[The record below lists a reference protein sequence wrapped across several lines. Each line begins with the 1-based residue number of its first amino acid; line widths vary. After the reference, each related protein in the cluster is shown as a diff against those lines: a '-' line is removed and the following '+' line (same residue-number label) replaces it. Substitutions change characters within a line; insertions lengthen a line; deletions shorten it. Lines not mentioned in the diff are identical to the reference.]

1 MACMNGEWLK
11 PLALRDVYETRK
23 MCGPDAILT
32 GTGGITTW
40 SDAVEMMMCG
50 ADLIGICTATLVYG
64 FGFMPEFI
72 HGFKQFLAEKGYKQP
87 QDIRDILVPAITS
100 APDLT
105 IYAGNARIKDAN
117 LAAPCTYA
125 CPNSVPAQGYV
136 RNVAAEEFEEAY
148 QLIMSRSPLQSICG
162 KVCDH
167 PCEAECVRG
176 LKGESVAVGHLERF
190 VADWARKHG
199 LTGEQE
205 KVDPTGFKV
214 AVVGA
219 GPAGLTAAGELA
231 RMGHEV
237 TIFEALHAPGGV
249 LRYGI
254 PEFRLPENVI
264 DYEVGQITKLGVR
277 IECNVIV
284 GKTITL
290 GEIRDQ
296 FDACFIANGAGLPVF
311 LNVPGENLNAVYSA
325 NEFLVRVNLMTAYK
339 DGPERTPIIRGRR
352 VVVIGG
358 GNTAMDAVRTSKRL
372 GAEKAMIFY
381 RRTEAEMPARVEEIR
396 HAKEEGVEFHLLE
409 APTEILGSD
418 GWVSGIRM
426 QKMELGEP
434 DDSGRRRPIPLE
446 GSEFDL
452 PCQLAVSAIGQAPVL
467 DGLTE
472 VKGRELELTRW
483 NTIVVDTETMETN
496 IEGVFAGGD
505 AADDGPTVVIDAV
518 RDGQRAAKAI
528 HAYLAGRELPR
539 KPFAVAKEFW
549 SKPGTAE
556 LGEVKES
563 PRHEVHMIDVEER
576 RNNFREVSTGFEYE
590 DNVHECDRCL
600 SCGCIRFDD
609 CDLRRYAEEYGI
621 DMDRFKGYVRRHKV
635 DERHPYIV
643 YDPNKC
649 ILCARCIRTCARV
662 LPISAIG
669 LVGRGFRTEMRPA
682 MDDPLVETNC
692 VSCGNCVDS
701 CPTGALTVKYPFPGR
716 ASLYTDDVPTRC
728 GFCSLACPITVKRFG
743 DNRYYV
749 GSSGVAGEYLCRY
762 GRFGYELFIKKK
774 RITSP
779 EIRRGSAGDRTDMNK
794 ARELIVSSMKK
805 LADKYGSEKVGVF
818 VSPELTNEELYLA
831 GRIAREGLGTSN
843 VASLSILGTGKGA
856 GALDESFGYTAS
868 TSDRTCIE
876 GADLIICNNTS
887 MESDHL
893 ILAVEVIQAVKAG
906 AKLIVSNSTLDTTDQ
921 LLSTLAMDPMRGRA
935 TVFWNGVM
943 QVLLDEGYFN
953 SELVKAIPGAKEFLA
968 KREFEIESA
977 SNLSGID
984 AENLNKAAEIIR
996 GAGKIVFIHS
1006 PDRTQDQAPGD
1017 METLANFIVLLRA
1030 VGVEANLLLPRIIS
1044 NSAALEVMGAD
1055 PVFAPG
1061 RVMSPDAI
1069 AGARSHEELR
1079 EILAGGEIRA
1089 ALVIGEDPMA
1099 WGPTGSWF
1107 RNVEF
1112 LAAMDWTNTETTQY
1126 ADVVLPGST
1135 FLETGGTRCNF
1146 EGKLIEFSRAVE
1158 PPAGVS
1164 GREVLEG
1171 LAAAFGIETEEDTS
1185 AEIRRIVQEKLG
1197 ELSQFYWNTGQKRV
1211 FEVKM
1216 RLVATDDGVRTGS
1229 IQPPLTHGERYKKEI
1244 REVGTDR
1251 FKVRC

>member
-1 MACMNGEWLK
+1 MENIMVKINGQEIEAAPGKTILEVVTENGLDEIPTLCHSPELEPYGSCFVCVVEVK
-11 PLALRDVYETRK
+11 GRPNLVPSCATRIAPGMEVETRNERIIASRK
-23 MCGPDAILT
+23 TALELLFSNHYADCVSPCMEGCPAGVDVQGYIALSAM
-32 GTGGITTW
+32 GQYRK
-40 SDAVEMMMCG
+40 AV
-50 ADLIGICTATLVYG
+50 DLIRESNPL
-64 FGFMPEFI
+64 
-72 HGFKQFLAEKGYKQP
+72 
-87 QDIRDILVPAITS
+87 PAI
-100 APDLT
+100 
-105 IYAGNARIKDAN
+105 
-117 LAAPCTYA
+117 
-125 CPNSVPAQGYV
+125 
-136 RNVAAEEFEEAY
+136 
-148 QLIMSRSPLQSICG
+148 CG
-162 KVCDH
+162 RV
-167 PCEAECVRG
+167 CVR
-176 LKGESVAVGHLERF
+176 KCEVVCRRSDVDKPVSINAIKRF
-190 VADWARKHG
+190 VTDAPGTYDGAPKC
-199 LTGEQE
+199 
-205 KVDPTGFKV
+205 DPPTGKTV
-214 AVVGA
+214 GIVGA
-219 GPAGLTAAGELA
+219 GPAGLTAAWFLG
-231 RMGHEV
+231 RKGHKPV
-237 TIFEALHAPGGV
+237 LYEAKERSGGM

-254 PEFRLPENVI
+254 PVYRLPDDVLDAETEYITRAGAEINYNVT
-264 DYEVGQITKLGVR
+264 VGR
-277 IECNVIV
+277 E
-284 GKTITL
+284 ITL
-290 GEIRDQ
+290 DQ
-296 FDACFIANGAGLPVF
+296 LREKHDAVFIGAGAWTAKPMRVEGEFETQGVVTGADFLPEKAD
-311 LNVPGENLNAVYSA
+311 N
-325 NEFLVRVNLMTAYK
+325 
-339 DGPERTPIIRGRR
+339 PEPLSGT
-352 VVVIGG
+352 VVVVGG
-358 GNTAMDAVRTSKRL
+358 GNTAMDVARTSWRL
-372 GAEKAMIFY
+372 GADKVIVLY
-381 RRTEAEMPARVEEIR
+381 RRTKAEMPADEMEI
-396 HAKEEGVEFHLLE
+396 EDCLDEGIELMELA
-409 APTEILGSD
+409 APVGIITEKGRLKALRC
-418 GWVSGIRM
+418 IRM
-426 QKMELGEP
+426 KLGEP

-843 VASLSILGTGKGA
+843 VASLSILGAGKGA